1 MTSPKAT
8 TSSPLTMSSPSKRRD
23 MDVMKLMMSDYD
35 VTMANDSAHEMYVTF
50 HGPKDST
57 SRAVHCTPIVSPL
70 SQLRTPD
77 AGGADAAVQVRT
89 KAEFGRCTS
98 SCPSTIRTSLPR

>member
-70 SQLRTPD
+70 SAAD

-89 KAEFGRCTS
+89 KAEFGRSTS